1 MITLTDTA
9 ARKVK
14 ELLDAEGASDLALR
28 VAVRPGGCSGFSYE
42 MFFDGDFAA
51 DDQQTTYGEAVKV
64 VVDSASAQLLEGA
77 TLDYKDGL
85 TVSGLTLCES
95 GKVEC
100 VTIVAKKEIAGN
112 SRPFNI
118 ATPLIPIDQ
127 PEEGEGSHLTIA
139 QAILVET
146 ALEEARKYIRGERSQ
161 GQMKLAPEADTEV
174 VDEDEHEAGEP
185 GNLIAIPALS

>member
-1 MITLTDTA
+1 MDALA
-9 ARKVK
+9 PLVC
-14 ELLDAEGASDLALR
+14 ELCELPR
-28 VAVRPGGCSGFSYE
+28 
-42 MFFDGDFAA
+42 
-51 DDQQTTYGEAVKV
+51 
-64 VVDSASAQLLEGA
+64 
-77 TLDYKDGL
+77 DYIAGL

-95 GKVEC
+95 GKVEF

-146 ALEEARKYIRGERSQ
+146 AVEEARKYIRGERSQ
-161 GQMKLAPEADTEV
+161 GQMKLSPEAEETEV
-174 VDEDEHEAGEP
+174 EGDEEPEAGEP
-185 GNLIAIPALS
+185 GNLIAMPASS

>member
-1 MITLTDTA
+1 MHELNIRKIRRSSKKLSFTYLNGEEEHA
-9 ARKVK
+9 AAYKDNP
-14 ELLDAEGASDLALR
+14 LPSFGPSLDALAPL
-28 VAVRPGGCSGFSYE
+28 VCELCELP
-42 MFFDGDFAA
+42 
-51 DDQQTTYGEAVKV
+51 K
-64 VVDSASAQLLEGA
+64 
-77 TLDYKDGL
+77 DYIIGL
-85 TVSGLTLCES
+85 TISGLTLCES

-100 VTIVAKKEIAGN
+100 ITIVAKKEIAGN

-161 GQMKLAPEADTEV
+161 GQMKLTPEESKEEETDGEAEADDGKLV
-174 VDEDEHEAGEP
+174 QLAG
-185 GNLIAIPALS
+185 S

>member
-1 MITLTDTA
+1 MPELNIRKIRRSSKKLTFVFLNGEEEHSASYKDNPLPTFGPS
-9 ARKVK
+9 
-14 ELLDAEGASDLALR
+14 LDALAPL
-28 VAVRPGGCSGFSYE
+28 VCELCELP
-42 MFFDGDFAA
+42 
-51 DDQQTTYGEAVKV
+51 K
-64 VVDSASAQLLEGA
+64 
-77 TLDYKDGL
+77 DYKDGL

-161 GQMKLAPEADTEV
+161 GQIKLTPEAEETEVEGDEEPEAD
-174 VDEDEHEAGEP
+174 
-185 GNLIAIPALS
+185 NMIQLPASG

>member
-1 MITLTDTA
+1 MSELNI
-9 ARKVK
+9 RKMRRSAK
-14 ELLDAEGASDLALR
+14 KLSFTYLNGEEEHSASYKDNPLPSFGPALDALAPLVCELCELPR
-28 VAVRPGGCSGFSYE
+28 
-42 MFFDGDFAA
+42 
-51 DDQQTTYGEAVKV
+51 
-64 VVDSASAQLLEGA
+64 
-77 TLDYKDGL
+77 DYMTGL
-85 TVSGLTLCES
+85 TVSGLTLAES

-161 GQMKLAPEADTEV
+161 GQMKLTPEESKEEETDGEAEADDGKLV
-174 VDEDEHEAGEP
+174 QLAG
-185 GNLIAIPALS
+185 S

>member
-1 MITLTDTA
+1 MSELNI
-9 ARKVK
+9 RKIRRSSK
-14 ELLDAEGASDLALR
+14 KLSFTYLNGEEEHSASYKDNPLPTFGPSLDALAPL
-28 VAVRPGGCSGFSYE
+28 VCELCERP
-42 MFFDGDFAA
+42 
-51 DDQQTTYGEAVKV
+51 K
-64 VVDSASAQLLEGA
+64 
-77 TLDYKDGL
+77 DYKDGL

-146 ALEEARKYIRGERSQ
+146 AVEEARKYIRGERSQ
-161 GQMKLAPEADTEV
+161 GQMKLTPEAEETEV
-174 VDEDEHEAGEP
+174 EGDEEPEAGEP
-185 GNLIAIPALS
+185 GNLIAMPASS

>member
-1 MITLTDTA
+1 MPELNIRKIRRSSKKLSFTYLNGEEEHA
-9 ARKVK
+9 AAYKDNP
-14 ELLDAEGASDLALR
+14 LPSFGPSLDALAPL
-28 VAVRPGGCSGFSYE
+28 VCELCELP
-42 MFFDGDFAA
+42 
-51 DDQQTTYGEAVKV
+51 K
-64 VVDSASAQLLEGA
+64 
-77 TLDYKDGL
+77 DYKDGL

-161 GQMKLAPEADTEV
+161 GQMKLSPEAEETEV
-174 VDEDEHEAGEP
+174 ECDEEPEAGEP
-185 GNLIAIPALS
+185 GNLIAMPASG

>member
-1 MITLTDTA
+1 MPDLNIRKIRRSSKKLSFTYLNGEEEHA
-9 ARKVK
+9 AAYKDNP
-14 ELLDAEGASDLALR
+14 LPSFGPSLDALAPL
-28 VAVRPGGCSGFSYE
+28 VCELCELP
-42 MFFDGDFAA
+42 
-51 DDQQTTYGEAVKV
+51 K
-64 VVDSASAQLLEGA
+64 
-77 TLDYKDGL
+77 DYKDGL

-146 ALEEARKYIRGERSQ
+146 AVEEARKYIRGERSQ
-161 GQMKLAPEADTEV
+161 GQMKLSPEAEETEV
-174 VDEDEHEAGEP
+174 EGDEEPEAGEP
-185 GNLIAIPALS
+185 GNLIAMPASS

>member
-1 MITLTDTA
+1 MPDLNIRKIHRSSKKLTFVFLNGEEEHSASYKDNPLPTFGPS
-9 ARKVK
+9 
-14 ELLDAEGASDLALR
+14 LDALAPIVCELCELPR
-28 VAVRPGGCSGFSYE
+28 
-42 MFFDGDFAA
+42 
-51 DDQQTTYGEAVKV
+51 
-64 VVDSASAQLLEGA
+64 
-77 TLDYKDGL
+77 DYIAGL

-161 GQMKLAPEADTEV
+161 GQMKLTPEESKEEETDGEAEADDGKLV
-174 VDEDEHEAGEP
+174 QFAGT
-185 GNLIAIPALS
+185 A

>member
-1 MITLTDTA
+1 MPDLNI
-9 ARKVK
+9 RKIRRSAK
-14 ELLDAEGASDLALR
+14 KLSFTYLNGEEEHSASYKDNPLPSFGPSLDALAPL
-28 VAVRPGGCSGFSYE
+28 VCELCELP
-42 MFFDGDFAA
+42 
-51 DDQQTTYGEAVKV
+51 K
-64 VVDSASAQLLEGA
+64 
-77 TLDYKDGL
+77 DYTAGL

-100 VTIVAKKEIAGN
+100 VTIIAKKEIAGN

-146 ALEEARKYIRGERSQ
+146 AVEEARKYIRGERSQ
-161 GQMKLAPEADTEV
+161 GQMKLTPEAETEV
-174 VDEDEHEAGEP
+174 VDEDEPEAD
-185 GNLIAIPALS
+185 NMIQLPASG

>member
-1 MITLTDTA
+1 MPELNIRKIRRSSKKLSFTYLNGEEEHA
-9 ARKVK
+9 AAYKDNP
-14 ELLDAEGASDLALR
+14 LPSFGPSLDALAPLVCELCELPR
-28 VAVRPGGCSGFSYE
+28 
-42 MFFDGDFAA
+42 
-51 DDQQTTYGEAVKV
+51 
-64 VVDSASAQLLEGA
+64 
-77 TLDYKDGL
+77 DYIAGL

-100 VTIVAKKEIAGN
+100 ITIVAKKEIAGN

-161 GQMKLAPEADTEV
+161 GQMKLSPEAEETEV
-174 VDEDEHEAGEP
+174 ECDEEPEAGEP
-185 GNLIAIPALS
+185 GNLIAMPASG

>member
-1 MITLTDTA
+1 MPDLNI
-9 ARKVK
+9 RKIRRSAKKLSFVFINGEEEHSASYK
-14 ELLDAEGASDLALR
+14 DNPLPSFGPSLDALAPL
-28 VAVRPGGCSGFSYE
+28 VCELCELP
-42 MFFDGDFAA
+42 
-51 DDQQTTYGEAVKV
+51 K
-64 VVDSASAQLLEGA
+64 
-77 TLDYKDGL
+77 DYIAGL

-161 GQMKLAPEADTEV
+161 GQMRLTPEAEGDDEPESGDT
-174 VDEDEHEAGEP
+174 
-185 GNLIAIPALS
+185 GNLIAMPASS

>member
-1 MITLTDTA
+1 MPELNI
-9 ARKVK
+9 RKIRRSSK
-14 ELLDAEGASDLALR
+14 KLSFTYLNGEEEHSASYKDNPLPSFGPSLDALAPLVCELCELPR
-28 VAVRPGGCSGFSYE
+28 
-42 MFFDGDFAA
+42 
-51 DDQQTTYGEAVKV
+51 
-64 VVDSASAQLLEGA
+64 
-77 TLDYKDGL
+77 DYIAGL

-146 ALEEARKYIRGERSQ
+146 AVEEARKYIRGERSQ
-161 GQMKLAPEADTEV
+161 GQMRLTPEADTEV
-174 VDEDEHEAGEP
+174 VDEDEPEAD
-185 GNLIAIPALS
+185 NMIQLPASG